1 MDQIGK
7 EGDASGEEV
16 DRHLRER
23 RRQEDRE
30 TYRDGLEPFAGA
42 KDRVVYRG
50 VRVRLTMTMTMFV
63 AVVVVPPAP
72 GIPEAVGDRVVTQQ
86 VLRP

>member
-30 TYRDGLEPFAGA
+30 TDRDGLEPFAGA
-42 KDRVVYRG
+42 KDRAVYRG
-50 VRVRLTMTMTMFV
+50 VRVRLTMFV